1 MLVAVTIAAVR
12 EQAMETAS
20 WRCQIKDLVSSGVGY
35 DRRAGKGRGDGYGS
49 VRRDRYNRRVGS
61 VGSVNRAVSVRGAE
75 YDRSVGSDLII
86 IAPLVISIAPLVI
99 SIAPSLV
106 HRLVPDP

>member
-1 MLVAVTIAAVR
+1 VLVAVTIAAVR

-35 DRRAGKGRGDGYGS
+35 DRRAGEGRGDGYGS
-49 VRRDRYNRRVGS
+49 VRRDRYDRRVGS
-61 VGSVNRAVSVRGAE
+61 VGSVNRAVSVRGAG

-86 IAPLVISIAPLVI
+86 IAFIG
-99 SIAPSLV
+99 PSLGPRPIV
-106 HRLVPDP
+106 LAS

>member
-35 DRRAGKGRGDGYGS
+35 DRRAGAGRGDGYGS
-49 VRRDRYNRRVGS
+49 VRRDRYDRRVGS
-61 VGSVNRAVSVRGAE
+61 VATTHAT
-75 YDRSVGSDLII
+75 
-86 IAPLVISIAPLVI
+86 
-99 SIAPSLV
+99 SIAPSV
-106 HRLVPDP
+106 QRMQQPSRLNVLTDPSLYLNR